1 MLTAIWLVPV
11 AGAVLVAVLPRR
23 FARPVGL
30 GAAIV
35 ALVLALV
42 AAVTF
47 QPGHQGYQFEEYA
60 PWIRDYSISY
70 HLGLDGI
77 SLWLVL
83 LNALLTVVAVL
94 AAGDRIAR
102 RSGFIA
108 LLLLLEGGMAGVFMA
123 ADLLLFYV
131 FWEAQLIPAYFL
143 LWQWG
148 STPSPRE
155 GEGRGG
161 GRTAPHDGRD
171 GARAATKFI
180 LYTLAGSLLALVG
193 VIGEYVYAGAGVHTF
208 DLATLARQPPT
219 EAIQFGLFFLFA
231 LAFAIK
237 VPLFPFHG
245 WLPDA
250 YEAAPVPLL
259 VTFAG
264 VMGKTG
270 AYAMLRILV
279 PLLPHPVLWWDWNAV
294 MPVLAV
300 LGIVWGALMAIAQR
314 DIKLLIAFS
323 SVSHMGFIVLGIF
336 ALNQQGQ
343 QGAVLQMVNHGIIVP
358 ALFLLVGWLAARTG
372 TRDRA
377 RMMDLAPRMPVMAG
391 VFMLV
396 TLAALGLPML
406 NSFVGEFMTLLG
418 AWQLQPWLAI
428 AAAAGLVLAPVYML
442 RLYQGLMYAGPGR
455 PPAGSDHGHHGAH
468 PAAEGA
474 AVARADLLGGELAL
488 LVPLLLLMGLLGL
501 YPYLLTQ
508 AMTSLGFPLPVPWR

>member
-11 AGAVLVAVLPRR
+11 VGGLLVGVLPRR

-30 GAAIV
+30 LAAVV
-35 ALVLALV
+35 ALGVALA

-47 QPGHQGYQFEEYA
+47 QPGHQGYQFEEYV
-60 PWIRDYSISY
+60 PWVKDYSISY

-83 LNALLTVVAVL
+83 LNALLTVVAIL

-102 RSGFIA
+102 RGGFIA
-108 LLLLLEGGMAGVFMA
+108 LLLLLEGGMAGVFLA

-148 STPSPRE
+148 E
-155 GEGRGG
+155 GE
-161 GRTAPHDGRD
+161 
-171 GARAATKFI
+171 RAGNAAIKFV
-180 LYTLAGSLLALVG
+180 LYTLVGSLLALVG
-193 VIGEYVYAGAGVHTF
+193 VIGEYVYAGGGTHTF
-208 DLATLARQPPT
+208 DLATLAKHPPS
-219 EAIQFGLFFLFA
+219 EAIQFGLFFLLA

-237 VPLFPFHG
+237 IPLFPFHG

-250 YEAAPVPLL
+250 YAAAPIPFL

-279 PLLPHPVLWWDWNAV
+279 PLLPHPVLWWDWNTV
-294 MPVLAV
+294 MPVLAI
-300 LGIVWGALMAIAQR
+300 LAIIWGALMALAQR
-314 DIKLLIAFS
+314 DMKLLIAYS
-323 SVSHMGFIVLGIF
+323 SVSHLGFIVLGIF

-358 ALFLLVGWLAARTG
+358 ALFLLIGWIAVQTG
-372 TRDRA
+372 TRDRTE
-377 RMMDLAPRMPVMAG
+377 MKDLAPRMPVLAG
-391 VFMLV
+391 VFMVV

-418 AWQLQPWLAI
+418 AWQLAPWLAV
-428 AAAAGLVLAPVYML
+428 AGCLGLLLAPIYML
-442 RLYQGLMYAGPGR
+442 RLYQGLMYAGPGEQLAA
-455 PPAGSDHGHHGAH
+455 PTDHGHHGAH
-468 PAAEGA
+468 PSAEGA
-474 AVARADLLGGELAL
+474 AVARTDVRGRELAL

-508 AMTSLGFPLPVPWR
+508 AMNSLGFPLPVPWR

>member
-1 MLTAIWLVPV
+1 MLTALWLVPV
-11 AGAVLVAVLPRR
+11 LGSLAVGFLPLPRR
-23 FARPVGL
+23 FVRPAGL
-30 GAAIV
+30 GI
-35 ALVLALV
+35 ALLTLVIALA
-42 AAVTF
+42 AAVAF
-47 QPGHQGYQFEEYA
+47 QPGHQGYQYEEYV
-60 PWIRDYSISY
+60 PWIRDYSIAY

-83 LNALLTVVAVL
+83 LNAFLTVVAIL
-94 AAGDRIAR
+94 ATGERIAR
-102 RSGFIA
+102 RRGFIA
-108 LLLLLEGGMAGVFMA
+108 LLLLLEGGMAGVFLA

-148 STPSPRE
+148 E
-155 GEGRGG
+155 GDK
-161 GRTAPHDGRD
+161 AN
-171 GARAATKFI
+171 RAATKFV
-180 LYTLAGSLLALVG
+180 LYTLVGSLLALVA
-193 VIGEYVYAGAGVHTF
+193 VIGEYVYAGGGTHTF
-208 DLATLARQPPT
+208 DLATLARQPPS
-219 EAIQFGLFFLFA
+219 ESIQFGLFFLFA

-250 YEAAPVPLL
+250 YAAAPVPLL

-279 PLLPHPVLWWDWNAV
+279 PLLPHPVLWWDWNGV
-294 MPVLAV
+294 VPWLAV
-300 LGIVWGALMAIAQR
+300 AGIIWGALMALAQR
-314 DIKLLIAFS
+314 DMKLLIAYS

-336 ALNQQGQ
+336 AFNQQGQ

-358 ALFLLVGWLAARTG
+358 ALFLLIGWIAARTG
-372 TRDRA
+372 SRDRSVLK
-377 RMMDLAPRMPVMAG
+377 DLAPGMPVMAG
-391 VFMLV
+391 VFMVV

-418 AWQLQPWLAI
+418 AWQFQPWLAVVGS
-428 AAAAGLVLAPVYML
+428 AGLVLAPVYML
-442 RLYQGLMYAGPGR
+442 RLYQGLMYAAPGEQLP
-455 PPAGSDHGHHGAH
+455 PPATDHGHHGVH
-468 PAAEGA
+468 PPGEAA
-474 AVARADLLGGELAL
+474 AVARSDILRGELGL
-488 LVPLLLLMGLLGL
+488 LVPLLLLMALLGL

>member
-1 MLTAIWLVPV
+1 MLTALWLVPV
-11 AGAVLVAVLPRR
+11 AGALVVCLVPSR
-23 FARPVGL
+23 FVRPVGL
-30 GAAIV
+30 TAALV
-35 ALVLALV
+35 ALVIALA

-47 QPGHQGYQFEEYA
+47 QPGHQGYQFEEYV
-60 PWIRDYSISY
+60 PWVSNFSIAY

-83 LNALLTVVAVL
+83 LNAFLTVVAIL
-94 AAGDRIAR
+94 AVGPIRVAR
-102 RSGFIA
+102 RRGFIA
-108 LLLLLEGGMAGVFMA
+108 LILLLEGGMAGVFLA

-148 STPSPRE
+148 E
-155 GEGRGG
+155 GDR
-161 GRTAPHDGRD
+161 A
-171 GARAATKFI
+171 GAAATKFI
-180 LYTLAGSLLALVG
+180 LYTLAGSLLALVA
-193 VIGEYVYAGAGVHTF
+193 VIGEYVYAGGGTHTF
-208 DLATLARQPPT
+208 DLATLARHPPS
-219 EAIQFGLFFLFA
+219 ESIQFGLFFLFA

-250 YEAAPVPLL
+250 YKAAPIPLL

-270 AYAMLRILV
+270 AYAMLRILI
-279 PLLPHPVLWWDWNAV
+279 PLVPHPSFWWDWNGV
-294 MPVLAV
+294 IPWLAV
-300 LGIVWGALMAIAQR
+300 GAIIWGALMALAQR
-314 DIKLLIAFS
+314 DMKLLVAYA

-336 ALNQQGQ
+336 AFNQQGQ

-358 ALFLLVGWLAARTG
+358 ALFLLIGWIAARVG
-372 TRDRA
+372 TYDRS
-377 RMMDLAPRMPVMAG
+377 RLKDLAPRMPVLAG
-391 VFMLV
+391 VFMVV

-418 AWQLQPWLAI
+418 AWQFQTWLAI
-428 AAAAGLVLAPVYML
+428 IGALGLVLAPVYML
-442 RLYQGLMYAGPGR
+442 RLYQGLMYAAPGEQL
-455 PPAGSDHGHHGAH
+455 PPPTDHGHHGAH

-474 AVARADLLGGELAL
+474 AVARSDILSGEVAL
-488 LVPLLLLMGLLGL
+488 LVPMLLLMALLGL

>member
-1 MLTAIWLVPV
+1 MLTALWLVPV
-11 AGAVLVAVLPRR
+11 AGALVVSVLPSR
-23 FARPVGL
+23 FVRPVGL
-30 GAAIV
+30 AAALV
-35 ALVLALV
+35 ALVIALA

-47 QPGHQGYQFEEYA
+47 QPGHQGYQFEEYV
-60 PWIRDYSISY
+60 PWISDYSISY

-83 LNALLTVVAVL
+83 LNAFLTVVAIL
-94 AAGDRIAR
+94 ATGPIRVAR
-102 RSGFIA
+102 RRGFIA
-108 LLLLLEGGMAGVFMA
+108 LLLLLEGGMAGVFLA

-148 STPSPRE
+148 E
-155 GEGRGG
+155 GDR
-161 GRTAPHDGRD
+161 A
-171 GARAATKFI
+171 GAAATKFV

-193 VIGEYVYAGAGVHTF
+193 VIGEYVFAGGGIHTF
-208 DLATLARQPPT
+208 DLATLAGHPPS
-219 EAIQFGLFFLFA
+219 ESIQFGLFFLFA

-250 YEAAPVPLL
+250 YRAAPVPLL

-279 PLLPHPVLWWDWNAV
+279 PLLPHPSFWWDWNGV
-294 MPVLAV
+294 VPWLAV
-300 LGIVWGALMAIAQR
+300 GGIIWGALMALAQR
-314 DIKLLIAFS
+314 DMKLLVAYS

-336 ALNQQGQ
+336 AFNQQGQ

-358 ALFLLVGWLAARTG
+358 ALFLLIGWIAARVG
-372 TRDRA
+372 TYDRSGLK
-377 RMMDLAPRMPVMAG
+377 DLAPRMPVLAG
-391 VFMLV
+391 VFMVV

-418 AWQLQPWLAI
+418 AWQFQTWLAI
-428 AAAAGLVLAPVYML
+428 IGALGLVLAPVYML
-442 RLYQGLMYAGPGR
+442 RLYQGLMYAAPGEQL
-455 PPAGSDHGHHGAH
+455 PPPTDHGHHGAH
-468 PAAEGA
+468 PAEEGA
-474 AVARADLLGGELAL
+474 AVARSDIPGGEVAL
-488 LVPLLLLMGLLGL
+488 LVPMLLLMALLGL

>member
-1 MLTAIWLVPV
+1 MLTALWLVPV
-11 AGAVLVAVLPRR
+11 LGSLAVGFLPLPRR
-23 FARPVGL
+23 FVRPAGL
-30 GAAIV
+30 GI
-35 ALVLALV
+35 ALLTLVIALA
-42 AAVTF
+42 AAVAF
-47 QPGHQGYQFEEYA
+47 QPGHQGYQYEEYV
-60 PWIRDYSISY
+60 PWIRDYSIAY

-83 LNALLTVVAVL
+83 LNAFLTVVAIL
-94 AAGDRIAR
+94 ATGERIAR
-102 RSGFIA
+102 RRGFIA
-108 LLLLLEGGMAGVFMA
+108 LLLLLEGGMAGVFLA

-148 STPSPRE
+148 E
-155 GEGRGG
+155 GDK
-161 GRTAPHDGRD
+161 AN
-171 GARAATKFI
+171 RAATKFV
-180 LYTLAGSLLALVG
+180 LYTLVGSLLALVG
-193 VIGEYVYAGAGVHTF
+193 VIGEYVYAGGPTHTF
-208 DLATLARQPPT
+208 DLATLAEHPPS
-219 EAIQFGLFFLFA
+219 ESIQFGLFFLLA

-237 VPLFPFHG
+237 IPLFPFHG

-250 YEAAPVPLL
+250 YAAAPIPFL

-279 PLLPHPVLWWDWNAV
+279 PLLPHPVLWWDWNTV
-294 MPVLAV
+294 MPVLAI
-300 LGIVWGALMAIAQR
+300 LAIAWGALMALAQR
-314 DIKLLIAFS
+314 DMKLLIAYS
-323 SVSHMGFIVLGIF
+323 SVSHLGFIVLGIF

-358 ALFLLVGWLAARTG
+358 ALFLLVGWIALQTG

-377 RMMDLAPRMPVMAG
+377 EMRDLAPRMPVLAG
-391 VFMLV
+391 VFMVV

-418 AWQLQPWLAI
+418 AWQLAPWLAV
-428 AAAAGLVLAPVYML
+428 AGCLGLLLAPVYML
-442 RLYQGLMYAGPGR
+442 RLYQGLMYAAPGEQL
-455 PPAGSDHGHHGAH
+455 PAPTDHGHHGAH
-468 PAAEGA
+468 PSGEAA
-474 AVARADLLGGELAL
+474 AVARDDVHGRELAL

>member
-11 AGAVLVAVLPRR
+11 VGGLLVGVLPRR

-30 GAAIV
+30 LAAVV
-35 ALVLALV
+35 ALGVALA

-47 QPGHQGYQFEEYA
+47 QPGHQGYQFEEYV
-60 PWIRDYSISY
+60 PWVKDYSISY

-83 LNALLTVVAVL
+83 LNALLTVVAIL

-102 RSGFIA
+102 RGGFIA
-108 LLLLLEGGMAGVFMA
+108 LLLLLEGGMAGVFLA

-148 STPSPRE
+148 E
-155 GEGRGG
+155 GE
-161 GRTAPHDGRD
+161 
-171 GARAATKFI
+171 RAGNAAIKFV
-180 LYTLAGSLLALVG
+180 LYTLVGSLLALVG
-193 VIGEYVYAGAGVHTF
+193 VIGEYVYAGGGTHTF
-208 DLATLARQPPT
+208 DLATLAKHPPS
-219 EAIQFGLFFLFA
+219 EAIQFGLFFLLA

-237 VPLFPFHG
+237 IPLFPFHG

-250 YEAAPVPLL
+250 YAAAPIPFL

-279 PLLPHPVLWWDWNAV
+279 PLLPHPVLWWDWNTV
-294 MPVLAV
+294 MPVLAI
-300 LGIVWGALMAIAQR
+300 LAIIWGALMALAQR
-314 DIKLLIAFS
+314 DMKLLIAYS
-323 SVSHMGFIVLGIF
+323 SVSHLGFIVLGIF

-358 ALFLLVGWLAARTG
+358 ALFLLIGWIAVQTG
-372 TRDRA
+372 TRDRTE
-377 RMMDLAPRMPVMAG
+377 MKDLAPRMPVLAG
-391 VFMLV
+391 VFMVV

-418 AWQLQPWLAI
+418 AWQLAPWLAV
-428 AAAAGLVLAPVYML
+428 AGCLGLLLAPIYML
-442 RLYQGLMYAGPGR
+442 RLYQGLMYAGPGEQLAA
-455 PPAGSDHGHHGAH
+455 PTDHGHHGAH
-468 PAAEGA
+468 PSGEAA
-474 AVARADLLGGELAL
+474 AVDRTDVRGRELAL

-508 AMTSLGFPLPVPWR
+508 AMSSLGFPLPVPWR

>member
-11 AGAVLVAVLPRR
+11 AGALLVALLPRR

-30 GAAIV
+30 GVSIV
-35 ALVLALV
+35 ALLLTLV
-42 AAVTF
+42 VAVTF
-47 QPGHQGYQFEEYA
+47 QSGHSGYQFEEYV
-60 PWIRDYSISY
+60 PWISDYSIAY
-70 HLGLDGI
+70 HLGMDGI

-83 LNALLTVVAVL
+83 LNALLTVVAIL

-108 LLLLLEGGMAGVFMA
+108 LILLLEGGMAGVFLA

-148 STPSPRE
+148 E
-155 GEGRGG
+155 GERS
-161 GRTAPHDGRD
+161 TA
-171 GARAATKFI
+171 AATKFV
-180 LYTLAGSLLALVG
+180 LYTLVGSLLALVA
-193 VIGEYVYAGAGVHTF
+193 VIGEYVYAGGSTHTF
-208 DLATLARQPPT
+208 DLATLAKQPPT
-219 EAIQFGLFFLFA
+219 QAIQFGLFFLFA

-250 YEAAPVPLL
+250 YAAAPVPLL
-259 VTFAG
+259 VTLAG

-279 PLLPHPVLWWDWNAV
+279 PLLPHPVLWWDWNTV

-300 LGIVWGALMAIAQR
+300 MGIIWGALMALAQR
-314 DIKLLIAFS
+314 DVKLLIAYS
-323 SVSHMGFIVLGIF
+323 SLSHMGFVVLGIF
-336 ALNQQGQ
+336 SLNQQGQ

-358 ALFLLVGWLAARTG
+358 ALFLLIGWVAARTG
-372 TRDRA
+372 TRDRTQLH
-377 RMMDLAPRMPVMAG
+377 DLAPRMPLLAG
-391 VFMLV
+391 VFMVV
-396 TLAALGLPML
+396 TFAALGLPML

-418 AWQLQPWLAI
+418 AWQLAPWLAI
-428 AAAAGLVLAPVYML
+428 VGCVGLVLAPVYML
-442 RLYQGLMYAGPGR
+442 RLYQGLMYAGPGGQR
-455 PPAGSDHGHHGAH
+455 PPPGDHGHHAGAH
-468 PAAEGA
+468 PASEG
-474 AVARADLLGGELAL
+474 VARPRDDIARRELGL

>member
-1 MLTAIWLVPV
+1 MLTALWLVPV
-11 AGAVLVAVLPRR
+11 AGGLVVAVLPRR

-30 GAAIV
+30 LASGV
-35 ALVLALV
+35 ALVIALA
-42 AAVTF
+42 AAIAF
-47 QPGHQGYQFEEYA
+47 QPGHQGYQFEEYV

-70 HLGLDGI
+70 HLGMDGI

-83 LNALLTVVAVL
+83 LNALLTVVAIL
-94 AAGDRIAR
+94 AAGDRISR
-102 RSGFIA
+102 RGGFIA
-108 LLLLLEGGMAGVFMA
+108 LLLLLEGGMAGVFLA

-148 STPSPRE
+148 E
-155 GEGRGG
+155 GER
-161 GRTAPHDGRD
+161 AN
-171 GARAATKFI
+171 AAATKFV

-193 VIGEYVYAGAGVHTF
+193 VIGEYVYAGGGAHTF
-208 DLATLARQPPT
+208 DLATLAKQPPS
-219 EAIQFGLFFLFA
+219 EAIQFGLFFLLG

-237 VPLFPFHG
+237 IPLFPFHG

-250 YEAAPVPLL
+250 YTAAPVPFL

-279 PLLPHPVLWWDWNAV
+279 PLLPHPVLWWDWNTV
-294 MPVLAV
+294 MPVLA
-300 LGIVWGALMAIAQR
+300 LLAIAWGALMALAQR
-314 DIKLLIAFS
+314 DMKLLVAYS
-323 SVSHMGFIVLGIF
+323 SVSHLGFIVLGIF

-358 ALFLLVGWLAARTG
+358 ALFLLIGWVAVRTG
-372 TRDRA
+372 TRDRSA
-377 RMMDLAPRMPVMAG
+377 IKDLAPRMPVLAG
-391 VFMLV
+391 AFMVV

-418 AWQLQPWLAI
+418 AWQLAPWLAVVACI
-428 AAAAGLVLAPVYML
+428 GLVLAPVYML
-442 RLYQGLMYAGPGR
+442 RLYQGLMYAAPGEQL
-455 PPAGSDHGHHGAH
+455 PPPVPEVGAT
-468 PAAEGA
+468 
-474 AVARADLLGGELAL
+474 VARDDIRRVELAL

-508 AMTSLGFPLPVPWR
+508 AMNSLGFPLPVPWR

>member
-11 AGAVLVAVLPRR
+11 VGGLLVALLPRR

-30 GAAIV
+30 LASGV
-35 ALVLALV
+35 ALAVALA
-42 AAVTF
+42 AALTF
-47 QPGHQGYQFEEYA
+47 QPGHQGYQFEEYV
-60 PWIRDYSISY
+60 PWIRDYSIAY

-83 LNALLTVVAVL
+83 LNAFLTVVAVI

-108 LLLLLEGGMAGVFMA
+108 LLLLLEGGMAGVFLA

-148 STPSPRE
+148 E
-155 GEGRGG
+155 GDKANG
-161 GRTAPHDGRD
+161 
-171 GARAATKFI
+171 AATKFV
-180 LYTLAGSLLALVG
+180 LYTLVGSLLALVG
-193 VIGEYVYAGAGVHTF
+193 VIGEYLYAGGGAHTF
-208 DLATLARQPPT
+208 DLATLAGRPPS
-219 EAIQFGLFFLFA
+219 EAIQFGLFFLFF

-250 YEAAPVPLL
+250 YAAAPVPFL

-279 PLLPHPVLWWDWNAV
+279 PLLPHPVLWWDWNV
-294 MPVLAV
+294 VVPVLAV
-300 LGIVWGALMAIAQR
+300 LGIAWGALMALAQR
-314 DIKLLIAFS
+314 DMKLLIAYS
-323 SVSHMGFIVLGIF
+323 SVSHLGFIVLGIF

-358 ALFLLVGWLAARTG
+358 ALFLLVGWIAARTG
-372 TRDRA
+372 TRERA
-377 RMMDLAPRMPVMAG
+377 SMKDLAPRMPVLAG
-391 VFMLV
+391 VFMVV

-406 NSFVGEFMTLLG
+406 NSFVGEYMTLLG
-418 AWQLQPWLAI
+418 AWQLSPWLAV
-428 AAAAGLVLAPVYML
+428 AGCLGLLLAPVYML
-442 RLYQGLMYAGPGR
+442 RLYQGLMYAAPGEQLPGPR
-455 PPAGSDHGHHGAH
+455 A
-468 PAAEGA
+468 PAAEHGGVSA
-474 AVARADLLGGELAL
+474 AARDDLRSRELAL

-508 AMTSLGFPLPVPWR
+508 AMTSLGFPLPVPWQ

>member
-11 AGAVLVAVLPRR
+11 AGALVVGLLPLPRR
-23 FARPVGL
+23 FVRPVGL
-30 GAAIV
+30 GTAVVTLAIALAAAIM
-35 ALVLALV
+35 
-42 AAVTF
+42 F
-47 QPGHQGYQFEEYA
+47 QPGHQGYQFEEYV
-60 PWIRDYSISY
+60 PWIRDYSIAY

-83 LNALLTVVAVL
+83 LNALLTVVAIL
-94 AAGDRIAR
+94 ATGERIAR
-102 RSGFIA
+102 RRGFIA
-108 LLLLLEGGMAGVFMA
+108 LILLLEGGMAGVFLA

-143 LWQWG
+143 IWQWG
-148 STPSPRE
+148 E
-155 GEGRGG
+155 GQH
-161 GRTAPHDGRD
+161 AN
-171 GARAATKFI
+171 RAATKFV

-193 VIGEYVYAGAGVHTF
+193 VIGEYVYAGGGTHTF
-208 DLATLARQPPT
+208 DLATLAGRPPS
-219 EAIQFGLFFLFA
+219 ESIQFGLFFLFA

-250 YEAAPVPLL
+250 YGAAPVPLL

-270 AYAMLRILV
+270 AYAMLRILI
-279 PLLPHPVLWWDWNAV
+279 PLLPHPLLWWDWNAV

-300 LGIVWGALMAIAQR
+300 AAILWGALMALAQR
-314 DIKLLIAFS
+314 DAKLVVAYS

-336 ALNQQGQ
+336 SFNQQGQ
-343 QGAVLQMVNHGIIVP
+343 QGAVLQMVNHGIIIA
-358 ALFLLVGWLAARTG
+358 ALFLLVGWVAARTG

-377 RMMDLAPRMPVMAG
+377 AMKDLAPRMPVLAG
-391 VFMLV
+391 VFMV
-396 TLAALGLPML
+396 AALATLGLPIL

-418 AWQLQPWLAI
+418 AWQFQPWLA
-428 AAAAGLVLAPVYML
+428 AVASLGLVLTPVYML
-442 RLYQGLMYAGPGR
+442 RLYQGLMYAAPGEQL
-455 PPAGSDHGHHGAH
+455 PAPGAGHGQ
-468 PAAEGA
+468 GA
-474 AVARADLLGGELAL
+474 AVARSDILGGELAL
-488 LVPLLLLMGLLGL
+488 LTPLLLLMGLLGI